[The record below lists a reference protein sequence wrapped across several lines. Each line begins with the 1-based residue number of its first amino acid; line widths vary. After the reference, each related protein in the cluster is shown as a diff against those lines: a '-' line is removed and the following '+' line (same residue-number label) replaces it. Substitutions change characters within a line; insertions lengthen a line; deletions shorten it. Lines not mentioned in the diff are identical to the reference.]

1 MFRLA
6 DPDMEM
12 FETFSKGLKAK
23 IESSPEW
30 QALMTRKGS
39 PQASFSPAQAPAKGG
54 FEDMDDD
61 IPF

>member
-30 QALMTRKGS
+30 QGMMSSKAAS
-39 PQASFSPAQAPAKGG
+39 SQPQASPKGG
-54 FEDMDDD
+54 FDDMDDD
-61 IPF
+61 LPF